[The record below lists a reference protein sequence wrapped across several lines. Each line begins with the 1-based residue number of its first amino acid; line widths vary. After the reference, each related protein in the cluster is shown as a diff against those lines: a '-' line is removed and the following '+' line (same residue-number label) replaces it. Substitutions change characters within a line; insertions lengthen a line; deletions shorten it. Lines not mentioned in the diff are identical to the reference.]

1 MIQETYGLDKK
12 QNRKKKKKTATKV
25 LDGQF
30 FAKLNNNLE
39 LLLSLSQ
46 THCFACTLRR
56 THAHNTHRKKKEKRE
71 KVGLS
76 LSTKLQESTWFWLV
90 LSWVSLCKS
99 DEGEGFGAKSQRGPL
114 TWPYLPLNHILIYN

>member
-46 THCFACTLRR
+46 THCSACTLTHTR
-56 THAHNTHRKKKEKRE
+56 TKRE
-71 KVGLS
+71 RERELYQA
-76 LSTKLQESTWFWLV
+76 LRSTCFWLV
-90 LSWVSLCKS
+90 LSWVSLYKS
-99 DEGEGFGAKSQRGPL
+99 EEGEGFGAKSERTPHMVLSPL
-114 TWPYLPLNHILIYN
+114 RSHLNL